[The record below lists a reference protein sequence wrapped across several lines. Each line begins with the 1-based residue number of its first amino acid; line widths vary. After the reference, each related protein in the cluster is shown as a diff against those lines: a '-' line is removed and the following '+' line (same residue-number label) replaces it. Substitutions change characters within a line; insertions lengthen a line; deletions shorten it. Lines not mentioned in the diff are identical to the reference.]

1 MTTHLDTAAGR
12 GGRDGP
18 YGPQT
23 LQIRRFLQRLAALS
37 GAEWDAVAAEFEALR
52 ATPAFR
58 RADAAL
64 GQVIER
70 AGRESARDAALGPL
84 LQLVRVPN
92 DASPRTTA
100 TDDADELVP
109 LAPVAEAALAAVLAL
124 LVRDLVASTAFATL
138 YGPFAARIPLAG
150 LDG

>member
-1 MTTHLDTAAGR
+1 VSTPPGAQSAQ
-12 GGRDGP
+12 GGQSGP

-23 LQIRRFLQRLAALS
+23 LQIRRFLQRLAAMS
-37 GAEWDAVAAEFEALR
+37 GAEWEAVAAEFEALR
-52 ATPAFR
+52 VTPGFR

-84 LQLVRVPN
+84 LQLVRLP
-92 DASPRTTA
+92 DAAPPGSA
-100 TDDADELVP
+100 ADDEDAAVP

-124 LVRDLVASTAFATL
+124 LVRDLVAATAFATL
-138 YGPFAARIPLAG
+138 YGPFGARIPLAA